1 MMNNKSANGASANA
15 IQWDFSPQTTLPNL
29 LALNAR
35 GYPGRVAIREKAL
48 GIWQETT
55 WSQLLDEV
63 LAMAAGLEQLGFAE
77 GDTLLILGDNRARL
91 YVGMLA
97 AVMLRGYAM
106 PVYPTAAPDEIEYFA
121 NEVTACFALAEDQEQ
136 VDKLLE
142 LRVRIPF
149 LRHIVFDD
157 PRGLRGNKSEG
168 LLAWESLRETGVD
181 RLKKS
186 AGLREELIGR
196 SRPEDPGVFLHS
208 SGTTGKPKGV
218 VLQQRNALAG
228 VRNMYQAN
236 GFAWEE
242 KVLAY
247 LPMAWTGD
255 FALTVAAGIGL
266 RFTINIPERQETVLH
281 DLREIAPTLYLASP
295 RSWAQML
302 TSIQVRMAESTPLK
316 KRIFSHF
323 IDFGMK
329 VERDRLV
336 GKKPDWLQRVWH
348 RVGDVMVYRPTK
360 DHFGLTRIRVAYT
373 GGEAIGEDTFLFYR
387 ALGIDL
393 RQMYGQTESTA
404 VIAITEANEVK
415 MHTVGRPLPGV
426 VAKISDSGEILLQS
440 ESIFSGYY
448 KNEEATKAALAGG
461 WLHSGDA
468 GYLEPDGH
476 LVVLGRLGDVVYT
489 AKGERYIPTYLE
501 NQLKFSPYIK
511 DVAVLGKE
519 RDFLAAMVCIDIE
532 TVGHWAEA
540 KGIPYIS
547 YADLSQKTEVLE
559 LIAAA
564 IRHVNQKLPEAQ
576 QTRRFVALHKEFDAD
591 DGEITRTGK
600 LRRNVIDQSYA
611 PVIDAIYAGCDTV
624 SMKAQ
629 ITYDTGVVGVIE
641 RTLTI
646 RSV

>member
-1 MMNNKSANGASANA
+1 MMNNKYANGASANA
-15 IQWDFSPQTTLPNL
+15 IQWDFNPQTTLPNL

-35 GYPGRVAIREKAL
+35 SYPGRIAIREKAL

-63 LAMAAGLEQLGFAE
+63 LAIAAGLEQLGFGE

-97 AVMLRGYAM
+97 TVMLKGYAM
-106 PVYPTAAPDEIEYFA
+106 PVYPNAAPDEIEDFA
-121 NEVTACFALAEDQEQ
+121 TEVTACFALAEDQEQ
-136 VDKLLE
+136 VDKLLG
-142 LRVRIPF
+142 LRDRITF

-157 PRGLRGNKSEG
+157 PRGLRSDKSEG
-168 LLAWESLRETGVD
+168 LLAWEILHENGVD
-181 RLKKS
+181 RLKKV
-186 AGLREELIGR
+186 AGLREDLIGR
-196 SRPEDPGVFLHS
+196 SKPEDPGVFLHS

-302 TSIQVRMAESTPLK
+302 TSIQVRIAESTPLK

-323 IDFGMK
+323 VDFGMK

-336 GKKPDWLQRVWH
+336 GKMPGLLQRVWH

-404 VIAITEANEVK
+404 VIAITQANEVK

-448 KNEEATKAALAGG
+448 QNEEATNAALAGD

-489 AKGERYIPTYLE
+489 AKGDRYIPTYLE

-519 RDFLAAMVCIDIE
+519 RDFLAAMVCIDLE

-547 YADLSQKTEVLE
+547 YADLSQKSEVLE
-559 LIAAA
+559 LIATA
-564 IRHVNQKLPEAQ
+564 IRHVNQKLPQAQ
-576 QTRRFVALHKEFDAD
+576 QTRRFVTLHKEFDAD

-611 PVIDAIYAGCDTV
+611 PVIDAIYSGCDSV

-629 ITYDTGVVGVIE
+629 ITYDTGVIGVIE